1 MAELK
6 KGDVVQLKSSNT
18 PKMNIESLGDFS
30 PSGPSDGACCV
41 CIDKNQKCSAVFDV
55 ACLVQIPDEKDLD
68 ELLDSATHPKS
79 SDDSED

>member
-55 ACLVQIPDEKDLD
+55 ACLVQIPASQK
-68 ELLDSATHPKS
+68 SALSSPPPLHPTPHS
-79 SDDSED
+79 VCI